1 MNKLLAISLFGVILT
16 GCLFSSAVFGVKTEL
31 YVAKRQADFYQQAV
45 IIKTNKANNPY
56 DLWANSYNGD
66 GFGSNPPN
74 TLTINYAIIPWEKD
88 RAWSMGLDNYIKL
101 QADKLPPSA
110 WRTYTIYPK
119 QLLDKGTSMPIWDTR
134 YDKVADD
141 QKAKSRV
148 TVTLYID
155 GNGKVSQNIERTLVL
170 SDSVW

>member
-119 QLLDKGTSMPIWDTR
+119 QLLEQGRAMPAKGMPASHWHKTS
-134 YDKVADD
+134 
-141 QKAKSRV
+141 V

-155 GNGKVSQNIERTLVL
+155 GNGNISQEIEHEPVKVGNPYA
-170 SDSVW
+170 

>member
-1 MNKLLAISLFGVILT
+1 MNKPLAISLFGVILT
-16 GCLFSSAVFGVKTEL
+16 GCLSSSAVFGAKTEL
-31 YVAKRQADFYQQAV
+31 YVAKRQTGFYQQTV

-56 DLWANSYNGD
+56 DLWANSYDGD

-110 WRTYTIYPK
+110 WRTYTLNTKPIMEEMNRIYHSDPDPK
-119 QLLDKGTSMPIWDTR
+119 WTYRNGI
-134 YDKVADD
+134 
-141 QKAKSRV
+141 KA
-148 TVTLYID
+148 TITLHID
-155 GNGKVSQNIERTLVL
+155 GNGNITQKVEYS
-170 SDSVW
+170 SVVGRVFT

>member
-56 DLWANSYNGD
+56 DLWANSYDGY

-110 WRTYTIYPK
+110 WRTHTIYPK
-119 QLLDKGTSMPIWDTR
+119 QLLEQGRAMPAKGMPASHWHKTN
-134 YDKVADD
+134 
-141 QKAKSRV
+141 V

-155 GNGKVSQNIERTLVL
+155 GNGNISQKIEHEPVKVGNPYA
-170 SDSVW
+170 

>member
-119 QLLDKGTSMPIWDTR
+119 QLLEQGRAMPAKGMPASHWHKTR
-134 YDKVADD
+134 VI
-141 QKAKSRV
+141 V
-148 TVTLYID
+148 ILHID
-155 GNGKVSQNIERTLVL
+155 GNGNISQKIEHEPVKVGNPYA
-170 SDSVW
+170 

>member
-110 WRTYTIYPK
+110 WRTHTIYPK
-119 QLLDKGTSMPIWDTR
+119 QLLEQGRAMPAKGMPASHWHKTR
-134 YDKVADD
+134 VI
-141 QKAKSRV
+141 V
-148 TVTLYID
+148 ILHID
-155 GNGKVSQNIERTLVL
+155 GNGNISQKIEHEPVKVGNPYA
-170 SDSVW
+170 

>member
-16 GCLFSSAVFGVKTEL
+16 GCLFSSTVFGVKTEL
-31 YVAKRQADFYQQAV
+31 YVAKRQADFYQQTV

-56 DLWANSYNGD
+56 DLWANSYDGD

-110 WRTYTIYPK
+110 WRTHTIYPK
-119 QLLDKGTSMPIWDTR
+119 QLLEQGRAMPAKGMPASHWHKTR
-134 YDKVADD
+134 VI
-141 QKAKSRV
+141 V
-148 TVTLYID
+148 ILHID
-155 GNGKVSQNIERTLVL
+155 GNGNISQKIEHEPVN
-170 SDSVW
+170 VGNPYA

>member
-56 DLWANSYNGD
+56 DLWANSYDGD

-110 WRTYTIYPK
+110 WRTHTIYPK
-119 QLLDKGTSMPIWDTR
+119 QLLEQGRAMPAKGMPASHWHKTR
-134 YDKVADD
+134 VI
-141 QKAKSRV
+141 V
-148 TVTLYID
+148 ILHID
-155 GNGKVSQNIERTLVL
+155 GNGNISQKIEHEPVKVGNPYA
-170 SDSVW
+170 